1 MTASPTRP
9 QNTRKSPL
17 FEILTSLAVATG
29 IFVAT
34 PAFAQN
40 LPASQAA
47 VAYGNVAIIESA
59 GTDDWQPILAQ
70 QIKTPNKKELGLTV
84 SLECGLYTK
93 TNVKSKGGQKETAT
107 AEASVEV
114 RVLVDGAEAYPGP
127 ITFCRRSQ
135 SLSALFQGL
144 LVDEEGNV
152 CLVLEDVDTD
162 GDLIPDDQ
170 VLTLDLECLQPE
182 EIELILDTMGAHTYY
197 FFYPNATPGVHTVV
211 VEARIDT
218 QTGVDGENTSP
229 DDQRAMV
236 TLGHGSMGMQII
248 RLIQTSTGETL
259 ELD

>member
-47 VAYGNVAIIESA
+47 VAYGNVAIISA
-59 GTDDWQPILAQ
+59 GTNGWQPILAQ
-70 QIKTPNKKELGLTV
+70 QIKTPNKKELGMTV

-93 TNVKSKGGQKETAT
+93 TNVKSKRGQKETAT
-107 AEASVEV
+107 AEASVKV
-114 RVLVDGAEAYPGP
+114 RVLVDGSMAYPGE
-127 ITFCRRSQ
+127 ITFCRRHQ

-144 LVDEEGNV
+144 LVDEQGNV
-152 CLVLEDVDTD
+152 CLVLEDIDTD
-162 GDLIPDDQ
+162 GDGIPDDQ

-182 EIELILDTMGAHTYY
+182 EIELILDTMGAHSYY
-197 FFYPNATPGVHTVV
+197 FFYPNETPGVHTVV

-218 QTGVDGENTSP
+218 QTGVDGPNTSS
-229 DDQRAMV
+229 DDQGAMA
-236 TLGHGSMGMQII
+236 TLGHGSMGIQII